1 MLILCINYW
10 SLSVVNIVT
19 LIQFDLSKLQLH
31 CQHQIKSRSGS
42 RVMWAWLHDIAQSE
56 CPVAL
61 LSCSLAVEQ
70 YGRPPTFYWPR
81 KRLAWLVTT
90 LLSRNLSLESSSP
103 VLVLCTHACP
113 RADCLVHVRYYLSL
127 QSQLLLEE
135 LALILRKMEKRSRQI
150 VRP

>member
-42 RVMWAWLHDIAQSE
+42 RVMWAWLHDIASRSAQ
-56 CPVAL
+56 L
-61 LSCSLAVEQ
+61 LSCLAVEQ
-70 YGRPPTFYWPR
+70 YGRPPTLYWPR

-90 LLSRNLSLESSSP
+90 LLSHNLSLESSNP
-103 VLVLCTHACP
+103 VLVLCMHAHVLIVWYTCDIIYP
-113 RADCLVHVRYYLSL
+113 YRASCF
-127 QSQLLLEE
+127 
-135 LALILRKMEKRSRQI
+135 
-150 VRP
+150 